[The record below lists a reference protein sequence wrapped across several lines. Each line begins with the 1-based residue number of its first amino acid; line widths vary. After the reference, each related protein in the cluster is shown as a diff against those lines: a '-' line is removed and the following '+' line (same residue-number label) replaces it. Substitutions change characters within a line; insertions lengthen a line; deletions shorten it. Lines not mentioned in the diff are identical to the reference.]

1 MNYADFIIQA
11 NEILKDRELVLISV
25 GYNGGDVL
33 CFGYFN
39 DIIGKTGFLVSDIT
53 EFDFDS
59 CIKAIV
65 NHADEEEYKL
75 YLKLKEKF
83 EKKD

>member
-11 NEILKDRELVLISV
+11 NEILKDKGIILISA

-33 CFGYFN
+33 WLGYFDEVIERSLFFN
-39 DIIGKTGFLVSDIT
+39 SEIK
-53 EFDFDS
+53 EFDFNS
-59 CIKAIV
+59 CIEAIIK
-65 NHADEEEYKL
+65 NAEKHEYET

-83 EKKD
+83 GD